1 MKKIAF
7 ILIAALAAA
16 SCGKDAPAPRPAFL
30 RIHNAVT
37 DAPQL
42 VTDYG
47 MDLSKMYYLDV
58 QRLMYGIPS
67 DHELTAYAAGTHH
80 LRLFAFP
87 DTIKAMAALQLELA
101 AGQMQS
107 VFVSGTKQQPD
118 LLQISEQLPWHR
130 LADSTFGLRFM
141 HLSAGLPGMTVEI
154 NGKEAAGSLAYRG
167 YTGFQVMPANAAA
180 GDMTVRFIYSSTG
193 VEAARYIITAPGSN
207 VETNAWRNKNFTLV
221 LIGNAQGLSVM
232 LIPHK

>member
-1 MKKIAF
+1 MKKIALM
-7 ILIAALAAA
+7 IIAALAAA
-16 SCGKDAPAPRPAFL
+16 SCGKDDPAPRPAFL

-37 DAPQL
+37 DAPAL

-58 QRLMYGIPS
+58 NRLMYGIPS
-67 DHELTAYAAGTHH
+67 DHELTGYAAGTHQ

-87 DTIKAMAALQLELA
+87 DTGKAMAALQLELA

-107 VFVSGTKQQPD
+107 VFVSGTKQHPD
-118 LLQISEQLPWHR
+118 LLQVSEQLPWHR

-141 HLSAGLPGMTVEI
+141 HLSAGLPDVKVEI
-154 NGKEAAGSLAYRG
+154 DGKETAAGLAYRG

-180 GDMTVRFIYSSTG
+180 GDMTVRFIIKTTG
-193 VEAARYIITAPGSN
+193 VEAARYTVAAPGSN
-207 VETNAWRNKNFTLV
+207 VETNAWRNKNFTLA
-221 LIGNAQGLSVM
+221 LIGKAQGLSVM